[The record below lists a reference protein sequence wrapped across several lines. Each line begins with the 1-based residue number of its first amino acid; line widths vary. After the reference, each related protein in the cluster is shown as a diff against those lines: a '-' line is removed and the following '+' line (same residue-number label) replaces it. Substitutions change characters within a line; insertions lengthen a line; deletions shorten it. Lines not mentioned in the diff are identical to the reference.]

1 MRTGLVPVPEALE
14 MVLAEAAPQVEE
26 TVALKDAA
34 FRVLSRDLAA
44 KRTQPPFAASAMDGY
59 AVRAAD
65 VSSAPVELR
74 LVGTSAAGHPF
85 KGEVGAGEAARIF
98 TGAPVPEGADTV
110 IIQENTQ
117 ARDGGVLVEK
127 GEAAG
132 RHIRPAGLDF
142 KQGDVLLKRGVM
154 LGPQQLSLAAS
165 MNHARLPV
173 HVRPKV
179 ALIATGDEL
188 MLPGETPDGEL
199 REGAIIASNTFGI
212 AAIVTA
218 AGGELVDMGIVK
230 DDAEALSAAFV
241 TAMAAGARLIVTTGG
256 ASVGDHDL
264 IKPVLLSL
272 GAKLDF
278 EKLAMRPGKPLIC
291 GHIDRDGERVRVMG
305 LAGNPVSSLIAAHV
319 FVRPLVSLLAGR
331 QVASARP
338 VPAVLG
344 CALPANGERED
355 YVRASATRRDDGKLV
370 VEPLPVQDSSMLAF
384 MARADVLLIRPVDA
398 PPAAEGDACRVILL
412 REI

>member
-14 MVLAEAAPQVEE
+14 LVLAAAAPQGEE

-59 AVRAAD
+59 AVRADD
-65 VSSAPVELR
+65 VAAPPAELR
-74 LVGTSAAGHPF
+74 VIGTSAAGHPF
-85 KGEVGAGEAARIF
+85 GGALGAGEAVRIF
-98 TGAPVPEGADTV
+98 TGASVPAGADTV

-117 ARDGGVLVEK
+117 ADDNSVTIEK
-127 GEAAG
+127 GEAKG
-132 RHIRPAGLDF
+132 RHIRVAGLDF
-142 KQGDVLLKRGVM
+142 REGDVLLKRGTV

-173 HVRPKV
+173 YARPKV

-188 MLPGETPDGEL
+188 VMPGETLHD
-199 REGAIIASNTFGI
+199 GAIIASNTFGI
-212 AAIVTA
+212 AAIIEA
-218 AGGELVDMGIVK
+218 AGGEVLDMGPETEIVE
-230 DDAEALSAAFV
+230 DDAETLTTAFV
-241 TAMAAGARLIVTTGG
+241 KAMAAGARLIVSTGG

-272 GAKLDF
+272 GAKFDF

-291 GHIDRDGERVRVMG
+291 GHIDRDGDTVRVMG
-305 LAGNPVSSLIAAHV
+305 LAGNPVSSLVAAHV

-331 QVASARP
+331 PAQTARP
-338 VPAVLG
+338 VSAVLG
-344 CALPANGERED
+344 CALPANDERED
-355 YVRASATRRDDGKLV
+355 YVRASATRRDDGTLV

-384 MARADVLLIRPVDA
+384 LARADVLLIRPVRA
-398 PPAAEGDACRVILL
+398 PEAAMGDPCKVILL